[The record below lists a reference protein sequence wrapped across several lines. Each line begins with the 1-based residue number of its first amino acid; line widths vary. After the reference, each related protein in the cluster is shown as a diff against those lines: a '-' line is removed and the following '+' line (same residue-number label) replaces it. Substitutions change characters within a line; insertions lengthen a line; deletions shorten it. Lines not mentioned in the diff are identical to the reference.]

1 MARSSTNVSPDMNC
15 GIDPAEPL
23 VIGVREHHGRSVFFA
38 VVRDRTS
45 GAVVLSED
53 GEPSESPFLD
63 TARRLFAAG
72 FPADRRIVMVH
83 DGSDTIALSATIG
96 DAASLRVTTTPRGTP
111 TFAKFAHNDK
121 RKPRT
126 DDLERKPH
134 PGPNFEDNAPAGLR
148 LSGPRQTN
156 RHSRSETRPNRSRAA

>member
-1 MARSSTNVSPDMNC
+1 MNS
-15 GIDPAEPL
+15 GLDPAEPL
-23 VIGVREHHGRSVFFA
+23 VISVREHQGRSVFFA

-45 GAVVLSED
+45 GAVVLSEHS
-53 GEPSESPFLD
+53 EPSESPFLD
-63 TARRLFAAG
+63 TARRLLAAG

-121 RKPRT
+121 RQPRT
-126 DDLERKPH
+126 DDLQRKLH
-134 PGPNFEDNAPAGLR
+134 PGSNFEDNAPAGVR
-148 LSGPRQTN
+148 TSGPRQTN
-156 RHSRSETRPNRSRAA
+156 QRSRSETRPKRSRAA